1 MFNAPAIIF
10 LTVPKKS
17 PAWSVFDLGFFA
29 QSIMLL
35 AINRGL
41 GIMPANSMVS
51 YPDLVR
57 KYAKIPEDE
66 AVGYIDKNAEINDPK
81 FIPARVPFEKIYKLT
96 K

>member
-17 PAWSVFDLGFFA
+17 PAH
-29 QSIMLL
+29 
-35 AINRGL
+35 
-41 GIMPANSMVS
+41 SMVS

-66 AVGYIDKNAEINDPK
+66 AVGMAIAVGYIDKNAEINNPK